1 MSYEPAFQDTDK
13 SLLQDLTKLVGAV
26 FYHEKQLPQGS
37 ETGRRSCECFSI
49 HFRQNELG

>member
-13 SLLQDLTKLVGAV
+13 SLLQDLAELVGAV
-26 FYHEKQLPQGS
+26 FHQGKQLPQGS
-37 ETGRRSCECFSI
+37 ERGRRSCECFSI